1 MVPLLQSTPQDRG
14 HIDEPCGRTD
24 HDVRRLV
31 SLNDQR
37 VAHAPR
43 RREEPALSPFS
54 QTGLWLPVDR
64 MSDEEL
70 RASVVNF
77 SWLARMY
84 GMPIEDVLAAVRT
97 VREAHAYARQRQSV
111 PYDQP

>member
-1 MVPLLQSTPQDRG
+1 MTFAGWCRSMINGWRMHRAVARS
-14 HIDEPCGRTD
+14 
-24 HDVRRLV
+24 RR
-31 SLNDQR
+31 SLR
-37 VAHAPR
+37 SVK
-43 RREEPALSPFS
+43 PAV
-54 QTGLWLPVDR
+54 WLPVHR

-97 VREAHAYARQRQSV
+97 VREAHAYARQRQSD
-111 PYDQP
+111 PQP